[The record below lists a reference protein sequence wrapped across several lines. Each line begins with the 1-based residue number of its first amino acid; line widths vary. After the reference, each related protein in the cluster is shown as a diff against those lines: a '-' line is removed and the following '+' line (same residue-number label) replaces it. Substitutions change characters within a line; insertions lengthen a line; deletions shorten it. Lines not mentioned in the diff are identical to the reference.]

1 MQRRQEP
8 LAERDQP
15 IVLVTGGTGYL
26 GRALCESL
34 IARGTS
40 VRALVRPGAES
51 RAPRGAELCPGNA
64 LDADNVAAAAEG
76 CHTLVHLVGTPHPA
90 SWKQAEFERVDRAS
104 LFASVEAARRA
115 RVQHFVYVSVA
126 HPAPT
131 MHGYIAIRMEC
142 ERRIREAGL
151 RATILRPWYVLGE
164 GHRWPLA
171 LIPFYWLAERFG
183 PTRAGAMRLGLV
195 THEQMVG
202 ALRWAVET
210 PPSPA
215 DSNPRIV
222 DVPGIRTIAGEH
234 AGA

>member
-1 MQRRQEP
+1 MQRRQEH

-40 VRALVRPGAES
+40 VRALVRPGAAS
-51 RAPRGAELCPGNA
+51 RAPRGAEVFAGNA
-64 LDADNVAAAAEG
+64 LDADSVAAAAEG

-90 SWKQAEFERVDRAS
+90 SWKQAEFERVDRGS

-115 RVQHFVYVSVA
+115 GVPHFVYVSVA

-131 MHGYIAIRMEC
+131 MHGYIAIRLEC
-142 ERRIREAGL
+142 ERRISEAGL
-151 RATILRPWYVLGE
+151 KATILRPWYVLGE

-171 LIPFYWLAERFG
+171 LVPFYWLAERFG
-183 PTRAGAMRLGLV
+183 PTRAGAVRLGLV
-195 THEQMVG
+195 THEQMVA

-210 PPSPA
+210 PPSPS
-215 DSNPRIV
+215 DSNPRMV
-222 DVPGIRTIAGEH
+222 DVPGIRAIAGEH